1 MSSTASI
8 KTDSDIQK
16 MLLGGKMAADILT
29 HIMSDLKVGV
39 STLDI
44 DRKIEK
50 LIVEKGG
57 ESSFKRVAGYK
68 HSSCICIND
77 QIVHTPPSNQL
88 IKDGDV
94 VCVDMGVF
102 FGGFH
107 TDVADTKVVGK
118 SNEKKDTFLDV
129 GKKTLES
136 AIERARAGA
145 PISDI
150 SEVIWENITKKGF
163 HIVPSLTGHGVGREL
178 HEAPS
183 IPGVVT
189 GESKKTILK
198 KGMTI
203 AIEIIYSEK
212 KGPLVY
218 ENNDGWSLVVK
229 GGGMTACFE
238 KTIAVTDESPLVI
251 TSY

>member
-1 MSSTASI
+1 MTSTGSI
-8 KTDSDIQK
+8 KTEADIQK
-16 MLLGGKMAADILT
+16 MLIGGKMAADILT
-29 HIMSDLKVGV
+29 LIMSELEVGI

-50 LIVEKGG
+50 LILEKGG
-57 ESSFKRVAGYK
+57 ESSFKKVSGYK

-94 VCVDMGVF
+94 VCVDMGVY

-107 TDVADTKVVGK
+107 TDVADTRIVGK
-118 SNEKKDTFLDV
+118 SNERKDSFLDI
-129 GKKTLES
+129 GKKTLEL
-136 AIERARAGA
+136 AIARAKAGV
-145 PISDI
+145 PVSDI

-163 HIVPSLTGHGVGREL
+163 HIIPSLTGHGVGREL
-178 HEAPS
+178 HEAPA
-183 IPGVVT
+183 IPGIVT
-189 GESKKTILK
+189 GESKKTYLK